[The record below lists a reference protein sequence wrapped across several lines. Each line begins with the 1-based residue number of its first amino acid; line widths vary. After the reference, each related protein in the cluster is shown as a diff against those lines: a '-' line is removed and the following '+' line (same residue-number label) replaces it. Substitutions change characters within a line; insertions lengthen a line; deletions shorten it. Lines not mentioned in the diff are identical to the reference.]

1 MAPKALPAVP
11 AALAEFALID
21 VRQVSAACGLSAHT
35 WQRLVR
41 AGAAP
46 QPAVR
51 APRYTRW
58 RLADVRAW
66 LLQRAEQTDHEQA
79 ERVVAQARR
88 ASAKA
93 LAARRARVA
102 AVKKTPLMQLEPK
115 RVPDPYLE
123 ATPMD

>member
-1 MAPKALPAVP
+1 MARKALPQVP
-11 AALAEFALID
+11 AALVDFALID
-21 VRQVSAACGLSAHT
+21 VRQVSVACGLSAHT

-41 AGAAP
+41 AGTAP

-66 LLQRAEQTDHEQA
+66 LLKRAEQFDHEQA

-93 LAARRARVA
+93 LASRRAKA
-102 AVKKTPLMQLEPK
+102 AVEEDSSTE
-115 RVPDPYLE
+115 
-123 ATPMD
+123 

>member
-11 AALAEFALID
+11 PALAEFALID

-58 RLADVRAW
+58 RLADVRTW
-66 LLQRAEQTDHEQA
+66 LQQRAEQNDHEQA
-79 ERVVAQARR
+79 ERVSARAR
-88 ASAKA
+88 QASAMA
-93 LAARRARVA
+93 LAARKARAA
-102 AVKKTPLMQLEPK
+102 ALRTDAPQGSEERASAPFLGG
-115 RVPDPYLE
+115 

>member
-1 MAPKALPAVP
+1 MALKALPQVP
-11 AALAEFALID
+11 AALADFALID
-21 VRQVSAACGLSAHT
+21 VRQVSVACGLSAHT

-66 LLQRAEQTDHEQA
+66 LLQRAEQTDRGQA

-88 ASAKA
+88 ASAMA
-93 LAARRARVA
+93 LAARKARAA
-102 AVKKTPLMQLEPK
+102 AVEE
-115 RVPDPYLE
+115 D
-123 ATPMD
+123 ASHAA